1 MGWERASWAAGQA
14 SPYAHVST
22 LGAFVFLFF
31 SVSFLFIIYIYKY
44 IQKYFKKIII
54 NSINIIL
61 QKKLF
66 FKINIFK
73 IKFIILDKLGFTHKE

>member
-1 MGWERASWAAGQA
+1 M
-14 SPYAHVST
+14 
-22 LGAFVFLFF
+22 
-31 SVSFLFIIYIYKY
+31 YKY